1 MTRTLVVDRIVQTIV
16 AWARTETKVRAI
28 ALVGSH
34 ARGTARA
41 DSDIDLVV
49 LTDAPEF
56 FRADTSW
63 LDAIGWS
70 HVAARPLKWRDE
82 EYGVLWSRRLWLEQD
97 RFEVEIGFAHPAW
110 AEVDPLDPGTQRV
123 VADGCRI
130 LHDPDRLLS
139 RLCAAVGGGRR
150 Q

>member
-1 MTRTLVVDRIVQTIV
+1 MIL

-34 ARGTARA
+34 GRGTARA

-56 FRADTSW
+56 FRAETSW
-63 LDAIGWS
+63 LDAIGWRGADS
-70 HVAARPLKWRDE
+70 RPLKWQDE
-82 EYGVLWSRRLWLEQD
+82 GYGVLWSRRLWLEQG
-97 RFEVEIGFAHPAW
+97 RFEVEIGFARPAW
-110 AEVDPLDPGTQRV
+110 AEANPLDPGTQRV

-130 LHDPDRLLS
+130 LHDPDRLLA
-139 RLCAAVGGGRR
+139 RLCAAVGGRR

>member
-1 MTRTLVVDRIVQTIV
+1 MTWTLVIDRIVQMIL
-16 AWARTETKVRAI
+16 AWARTETKVRAV

-34 ARGTARA
+34 ACGTARA

-70 HVAARPLKWRDE
+70 DIAARPLKWRDE
-82 EYGVLWSRRLWLEQD
+82 EYRALWSRRLWLEQG
-97 RFEVEIGFAHPAW
+97 RFEVEIGFARPAW
-110 AEVDPLDPGTQRV
+110 AEVKPLDPGTQRV
-123 VADGCRI
+123 VADGCRV
-130 LHDPDRLLS
+130 LYDPDRLLA
-139 RLCAAVGGGRR
+139 RLCAAVGGRR

>member
-1 MTRTLVVDRIVQTIV
+1 VIDRIVQMIL

-28 ALVGSH
+28 ALAGSL

-56 FRADTSW
+56 FRADANW
-63 LDAIGWS
+63 LDAINWS
-70 HVAARPLKWRDE
+70 DVAARPLKWRDE
-82 EYGVLWSRRLWLEQD
+82 EYGVLWSRRLWVEQG
-97 RFEVEIGFAHPAW
+97 RVEVEIGFARPAW
-110 AEVDPLDPGTQRV
+110 ANVNPLDPGTQRV

-130 LHDPDRLLS
+130 LYDPDGLLA
-139 RLCAAVGGGRR
+139 RLCAAVGGRP

>member
-1 MTRTLVVDRIVQTIV
+1 VIDRIVQMIL
-16 AWARTETKVRAI
+16 AWARTETNVRAI

-41 DSDIDLVV
+41 DSDVDLVV
-49 LTDAPEF
+49 LTNVPEF

-63 LDAIGWS
+63 LDAIGWRGADS
-70 HVAARPLKWRDE
+70 RLLKWQDE
-82 EYGVLWSRRLWLEQD
+82 EHGVLWSRRLWLEQG
-97 RFEVEIGFAHPAW
+97 RLEVEIGFARPAW
-110 AEVDPLDPGTQRV
+110 AEVNPLDPGTQRV

-130 LHDPDRLLS
+130 LHDPDRLLA
-139 RLCAAVGGGRR
+139 RLCAAVGGRP